1 MRRNIYCILYVP
13 ILYILGLSIPSSGL
27 YSLCSIQNEWLYQ
40 ITLILL
46 YFMDNVG
53 GILNIFLSSLSFYFF
68 PLPIFFSFGNYYH
81 CPAPNPPLTIRSNVS
96 NLSFSR
102 VPLSHFVHASDKQSG
117 PLHIII
123 SSEPM
128 IRYEQFLDP
137 ITCCHLSSVSLWGS
151 SRKSVLVGS
160 VIDLWV
166 SL

>member
-53 GILNIFLSSLSFYFF
+53 GILNIFFSSLSFYFF

-102 VPLSHFVHASDKQSG
+102 VLPILFMLRTNNLVLSILSYLRNQWSDMNNFWIQS
-117 PLHIII
+117 PAVIY
-123 SSEPM
+123 P
-128 IRYEQFLDP
+128 QFP
-137 ITCCHLSSVSLWGS
+137 FGVRPVKVS
-151 SRKSVLVGS
+151 
-160 VIDLWV
+160 
-166 SL
+166 

>member
-1 MRRNIYCILYVP
+1 MRRSIYCILYVP

-40 ITLILL
+40 ITLILS
-46 YFMDNVG
+46 YVMDNVG
-53 GILNIFLSSLSFYFF
+53 GILNIFFSSLSFYFLSPSF
-68 PLPIFFSFGNYYH
+68 YFGNYYH

-96 NLSFSR
+96 NLSFFR
-102 VPLSHFVHASDKQSG
+102 VPLFQFVHASDKKSG

-160 VIDLWV
+160 VIDL
-166 SL
+166 